1 MLVKNLYMVL
11 ARAIGLWFD
20 NSAGSL
26 FLYKSI
32 VLLIFQEVGICILL
46 LTNYLLVVGIY

>member
-1 MLVKNLYMVL
+1 MLVKSLYMVL

-20 NSAGSL
+20 SCIGSP

-32 VLLIFQEVGICILL
+32 VLLIFHEVGIDFCL
-46 LTNYLLVVGIY
+46 